1 VIDWLNSKIMELTA
15 LVRFGSVLGAIL
27 MVAIAYYKVRSVVAV
42 LVAAITAGVFLFTI
56 NNTQWW
62 TDRVT
67 EETDT
72 GSGGG
77 ASGPTT
83 SIVIGLVEPIVLD
96 APVVAGG

>member
-1 VIDWLNSKIMELTA
+1 MIEWLNSKIMEITA

-62 TDRVT
+62 QDRVT

-72 GSGGG
+72 GTGGG
-77 ASGPTT
+77 GSPTT
-83 SIVIGLVEPIVLD
+83 SIVIGMIDVG
-96 APVVAGG
+96 APVIIGD

>member
-1 VIDWLNSKIMELTA
+1 VIDWLNSKILELTA

-27 MVAIAYYKVRSVVAV
+27 MVAIAYYKVRSIVAV

-72 GSGGG
+72 GGAGG
-77 ASGPTT
+77 SPTT
-83 SIVIGLVEPIVLD
+83 TVIGLLQPIVLD
-96 APVVAGG
+96 APVLIGG